1 MTHTTVLVP
10 HGHTVT
16 VHAPGAEIGVP
27 HATGMIPNAA
37 TEGAK
42 AAMDAALPTSQ
53 GEGSKPQV
61 KKALTKAA
69 GSAAAKGKPKGKT
82 PAPRGGGD

>member
-10 HGHTVT
+10 NGHTV
-16 VHAPGAEIGVP
+16 HIQAPGVP
-27 HATGMIPNAA
+27 AVVPTGIIHDPAA
-37 TEGAK
+37 MGAK